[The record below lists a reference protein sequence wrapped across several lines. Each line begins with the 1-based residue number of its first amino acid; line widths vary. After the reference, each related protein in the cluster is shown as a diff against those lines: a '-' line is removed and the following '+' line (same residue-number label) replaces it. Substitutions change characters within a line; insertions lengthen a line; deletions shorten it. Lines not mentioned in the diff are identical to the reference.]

1 MIRTHRILPLATGLL
16 LISIAFQGVTDV
28 DSQEPPESMVHP
40 HVDDMEKA
48 RVAGLL
54 ALKNCA
60 WQGPYIRENPKANT
74 GLPDYGAF
82 YWTLIGTAP
91 KGASLR
97 FRGQYPRSRYFSYN
111 TYRMDGTTAPYHG
124 LIDKVI
130 VPEKGQPANPFLSGN
145 RRDVQSSYVVDIVWD
160 IDNDNSNNDLRPN
173 QLLVDL
179 FDQATYDRKLT
190 EDPLAIFPT
199 FSAEERG
206 FEIMYRVYLHDD
218 GMEGLGGAGFPRLE
232 LTLDGVT
239 YDDQEDIC
247 DLLAVRDDIIEA
259 PLMDPETQY
268 LPLRRDGNPYTAK
281 NYYRDDNG
289 DPDNGEITWRA
300 SYDQGHDMRCAFFGK
315 CEREGPRAVGFYPN
329 LDNGYL
335 NAWIDNR
342 RGAVILTEGKLPIT
356 PRTLAGSDTYDDA
369 NAQLRYWSL
378 CSYEFYSQRL
388 TDCVFDESLVLD
400 VDRRYAVVISK
411 REDRPKNATE
421 ACGYNWL
428 EFPEWGDN
436 LAMLHDPTRTTD
448 RRNNAY
454 DALLLNRQ
462 MAPYGG
468 FSQSVHETRVPG
480 DEKRVM
486 GAYLQQ
492 SRYMSIEGF
501 EKMPCRKVVN

>member
-1 MIRTHRILPLATGLL
+1 
-16 LISIAFQGVTDV
+16 
-28 DSQEPPESMVHP
+28 
-40 HVDDMEKA
+40 
-48 RVAGLL
+48 
-54 ALKNCA
+54 
-60 WQGPYIRENPKANT
+60 
-74 GLPDYGAF
+74 
-82 YWTLIGTAP
+82 
-91 KGASLR
+91 
-97 FRGQYPRSRYFSYN
+97 
-111 TYRMDGTTAPYHG
+111 
-124 LIDKVI
+124 
-130 VPEKGQPANPFLSGN
+130 
-145 RRDVQSSYVVDIVWD
+145 
-160 IDNDNSNNDLRPN
+160 
-173 QLLVDL
+173 
-179 FDQATYDRKLT
+179 
-190 EDPLAIFPT
+190 
-199 FSAEERG
+199 
-206 FEIMYRVYLHDD
+206 
-218 GMEGLGGAGFPRLE
+218 
-232 LTLDGVT
+232 
-239 YDDQEDIC
+239 
-247 DLLAVRDDIIEA
+247 
-259 PLMDPETQY
+259 
-268 LPLRRDGNPYTAK
+268 
-281 NYYRDDNG
+281 
-289 DPDNGEITWRA
+289 
-300 SYDQGHDMRCAFFGK
+300 
-315 CEREGPRAVGFYPN
+315 VGFYPN

-492 SRYMSIEGF
+492 SRYMSIERF